1 MTCESW
7 QELILDRE
15 YLDEV
20 ERRDLDQHLSNC
32 IHCSAWAKALAE
44 VDANMTEYL
53 KAEVNPLALRS
64 HVLYALARERRQ
76 NWMAAVPDLLDV
88 LGWGA
93 VGVLGIAGLLLWTN
107 WTSGFGNHH
116 LWIGVAALAGSM
128 AWAGSVLWKEES
140 EAGHLL

>member
-15 YLDEV
+15 YLEEV
-20 ERRDLDQHLSNC
+20 QRRDLDQHLPNC
-32 IHCSAWAKALAE
+32 IYCSTWAKALAE
-44 VDANMTEYL
+44 VDANMKEYL
-53 KAEVNPLALRS
+53 KAEVIPLTLRDRV
-64 HVLYALARERRQ
+64 HYALARERRQ

-93 VGVLGIAGLLLWTN
+93 VGVLGIAGILFWTN
-107 WTSGFGNHH
+107 WASGFGNHH
-116 LWIGVAALAGSM
+116 VWMGVAALAGSM

-140 EAGHLL
+140 EARPLL

>member
-20 ERRDLDQHLSNC
+20 QRRDLDQHLPNC
-32 IHCSAWAKALAE
+32 IHCSTWAKALVE
-44 VDANMTEYL
+44 MDATMTEYL
-53 KAEVNPLALRS
+53 KAEVNPLTVRGR
-64 HVLYALARERRQ
+64 VVYALARERRQ
-76 NWMAAVPDLLDV
+76 NWMAAVPDVLDV

-93 VGVLGIAGLLLWTN
+93 IGVLGMMGLLLWTS
-107 WTSGFGNHH
+107 WASRPGNH
-116 LWIGVAALAGSM
+116 LVWIGVAALLGSM

-140 EAGHLL
+140 EARSLL